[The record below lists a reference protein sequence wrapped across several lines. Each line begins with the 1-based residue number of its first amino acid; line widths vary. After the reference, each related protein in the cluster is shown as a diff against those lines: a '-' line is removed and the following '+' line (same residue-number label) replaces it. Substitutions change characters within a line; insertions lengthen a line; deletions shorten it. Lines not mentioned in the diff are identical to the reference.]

1 MKIITIREEKQT
13 ETGFEATLSFDNNL
27 EYPITITNPF
37 NFKQEQRLEWYF
49 EEWLEYP
56 MLEQVKAENAADSIK
71 TYGENL
77 FEQVFANK
85 DAYKNYEQLRW
96 QLNQVKIE
104 IVSRTPE
111 FQALH
116 WEALRDPDLPRPL
129 AVECVLLRRYI
140 KPVRTKAHV
149 KESPVVNL
157 LVVVA
162 RPDEEHDVG
171 YQTISRPLIEA
182 IENSQLRVNV
192 HLLRPGTYEALERH
206 LEQKGAGYYHVI
218 HFDVH
223 GALMTYQ
230 QFQNSWVTNRLDL
243 RGYGL
248 EDLQPY
254 EGFKAF
260 IFLEG
265 EKKGNAV
272 PVEATELG
280 SLLTGKMIPVCIL
293 TTCQSGKQIHLNT
306 ELPQEEDYR
315 DTSLASH
322 LMTTGMQMVVAMGY
336 SVTVTAAKLMA
347 EEFYTH
353 LFADKGIENAVRL
366 ARRSL
371 FNNKQRRAYFNE
383 TLKLEDWLLPVVYC
397 NQEVNLNLRDFTP
410 EEEEKYYNY
419 LANLYYFSQPSYGF
433 VGRDLEILKLE
444 KALLRHNIVLLEGM
458 GGSGKT
464 TLLNYLR
471 KWWPTTNFAEDVF
484 YFGYDRKAWTL
495 EQIVWEV
502 GESIFDERNNFH
514 RLLPRAK
521 QQKLLKTLRANNYIL
536 ILDNLESM
544 TGVKLAIENTLRS
557 DERNLIR
564 DFLSRLVR
572 GKTKVILGSRSGED
586 WLKEKT
592 FENNVYELKGL
603 DLEARTLLAQRIL
616 ERNVRGNRIGKIKED
631 EKFERLMKVLAGYPL
646 AMEVVLANLKNQS
659 PGEVLEE
666 LQAVPEPS
674 RRAADVSMD
683 SGSEDKTRSILKC
696 VEYSHS
702 NLSADAQKLLLCLA
716 LFSGFIHRGPISIY
730 GKQLEKLEL
739 FKDYPFSEFDLAIEE
754 AINWGLL
761 SPNQDNPQ
769 LLTIQPVLP
778 YFLKAKLNELDEE
791 TREALWEGFKNHYIQ
806 LASFYNELMNSKEIQ
821 ERQWGIFFCRL
832 EYENLYNALL
842 LCLKKHETVDIFFC
856 LNEYLDLI
864 KDFATKLKLAEFVWE
879 TQKTY
884 PEKIRT
890 GKIGLDIVRTLSIL
904 ADSYSDTKNYS
915 QAKESYK
922 QAIELTQQLR
932 GIEEKQK
939 QLTLANGYHG
949 LGNVALELREW
960 HEARNNYQQALAIYI
975 EYSDRYSQ
983 ANTYQNLGRV
993 ASELREWHEAR
1004 NNYQQA
1010 LAIYIEYSDRY
1021 SQASTYHQLGNVALE
1036 LREWDEARNNYQQ
1049 ALSIYIEY
1057 GDRHSQAVTYQQL
1070 GTVALELRGWDE
1082 ARSNYQ
1088 QALAI
1093 YIEYGDRYSLAPI
1106 YHSLGMVAQELREWD
1121 ETRNNYQQA
1130 LAIFIEYGDRYS
1142 QAGTYHNLGVVAS
1155 ELREWD
1161 EARNNYQQALA
1172 IFIEYGDRYSQAK
1185 TYHQLGNVALELRGW
1200 DEARNNYQQALAIF
1214 IEYGDRYSQAKTYH
1228 NLGVVASELR
1238 EWDEARN
1245 NYQQAL
1251 AIYIEY
1257 GDRYSQAKT
1266 YHQLGNVAL
1275 ELRGW
1280 DEARNNYQQ
1289 ALAIF
1294 IEYGDRYSQAK
1305 TYHNLGVVASELREW
1320 DEARNNYQQALAIYI
1335 EYGDRYSQ
1343 AGTYHNL
1350 GLVASKLREWD
1361 EAGSNYQ
1368 QALAIYIE
1376 YSDRYSQA
1384 GTYHCLGTVA
1394 EKLEEYSKAKANY
1407 LQALQNWAEF
1417 NDRYS
1422 LETFSIPALA
1432 RLYGKI
1438 QDSSLLAQ
1446 VASILG
1452 VKVEELKQ
1460 IFAQIVGEKLENYQ
1474 QAVTNIE
1481 YSESQ
1486 EKASTYNNLDRIEL
1500 EKFSK
1505 EQNPLL
1511 NISNTIL
1518 ILDRETKYGMLSS
1531 LRTQNQIPIDF
1542 IPLGNLFYQEYDFLN
1557 LVFDSKQKLI
1567 EVSEKERMRLFKD
1580 IWNAVDS
1587 ALEYNQIEVFRTKVD
1602 ELTKLFCQSLAFTM
1616 LDDSSTLGQFYGQ
1629 MIDASNSAFQL
1640 NIRPNFPLIYPCK
1653 TEFTEEDVYKIS
1665 GLLNK
1670 FGIVAHFF
1678 ALIIDFGNNP
1688 EMNQQVRESAYKN
1701 DFIVLNRDK
1710 IWDIL
1715 AAKSPVQQLTN
1726 CILEQIDL
1734 VAISPYTVSGPVKRK
1749 MFFGRA
1755 KEEKILL
1762 QNIDRNNYA
1771 LLANR
1776 KTGKTSLLNT
1786 IYPLLKSL
1794 PTYQVFYCD
1803 LQVVNNYD
1811 IFYQE
1816 LALAYPE
1823 LEEEIAKFSH
1833 TSPLLLHR
1841 LIRNLNQQSNNRK
1854 LIFIF
1859 DEVDELLA
1867 YDLENQEQLFKTFR
1881 SLSQRENIGFIFSG
1895 TTTLVKRMRH
1905 PHSPLFNFCSPLKI
1919 GFLEEKAAEELI
1931 RVPMKTLGVKF
1942 ENESAIVQDLLK
1954 LTVGH
1959 PNTIQYI
1966 CDSLIQIIN
1975 QKQRRII
1982 TEEYVDEVVT
1992 SQAFYEYFESLIWGQ
2007 STALEKLIVYLMWSY
2022 QEFTDSELIEE
2033 FKRRNIPIEGV
2044 KSSLETLLIYST
2056 LSKKNNKYY
2065 FTFKE
2070 FAKLMKK
2077 RSDIEELTEQYQLE
2091 VISCP
2096 AALSL

>member
-13 ETGFEATLSFDNNL
+13 ETGFEATLSFDDNL

-37 NFKQEQRLEWYF
+37 NLKQERRLEWYF

-116 WEALRDPDLPRPL
+116 WEALSDPDLPRPL
-129 AVECVLLRRYI
+129 AIDCIILR
-140 KPVRTKAHV
+140 KCDEVVPSKAHV

-162 RPDEEHDVG
+162 RPGEEDDVG

-230 QFQNSWVTNRLDL
+230 QFQKSWVTNRLDR

-280 SLLTGKMIPVCIL
+280 SLLTSKMIPVCIL
-293 TTCQSGKQIHLNT
+293 NTCQSGKQIHLNT
-306 ELPQEEDYR
+306 ELPQQDLRSHAISRVRSERTTLAIVSSTKFCVSPAQEEDYR

-322 LMTTGMQMVVAMGY
+322 LIRAGMQMVVAMGY

-353 LFADKGIENAVRL
+353 LFADEGIENALRL
-366 ARRSL
+366 ARRAL
-371 FNNKQRRAYFNE
+371 FNNKQRRAYYNYTIE
-383 TLKLEDWLLPVVYC
+383 LEDWLVPIAYC
-397 NQEVNLNLRDFTP
+397 NQEVNLNLRNFTL

-444 KALLRHNIVLLEGM
+444 KALLRHNIVLLEGI

-471 KWWPTTNFAEDVF
+471 QWWQTTNFAEDIF

-502 GESIFDERNNFH
+502 GERIFDERNNFH

-521 QQKLLKTLRANNYIL
+521 QQKLLRTLRANNYIL
-536 ILDNLESM
+536 MLDNLESV
-544 TGVKLAIENTLRS
+544 TGEQLAIQNTLPQE
-557 DERNLIR
+557 ERHKLKG
-564 DFLSRLVR
+564 FLERLVG

-586 WLKEKT
+586 WLKERT

-603 DLEARTLLAQRIL
+603 DWEARTLLAQRIL
-616 ERNVRGNRIGKIKED
+616 ERNVRGNRIEKIKED
-631 EKFERLMKVLAGYPL
+631 ENFQRLMKVLAGYPL
-646 AMEVVLANLKNQS
+646 AMEVVLANLKRQS
-659 PGEVLEE
+659 PAEILAG
-666 LQAVPEPS
+666 LQA
-674 RRAADVSMD
+674 ADLELD
-683 SGSEDKTRSILKC
+683 RQGEDKTRSILKC

-769 LLTIQPVLP
+769 LLTIQPVFP
-778 YFLKAKLNELDEE
+778 YFLKAKLDELDEE

-932 GIEEKQK
+932 GIEERQK
-939 QLTLANGYHG
+939 QLTLATAYYG

-960 HEARNNYQQALAIYI
+960 HEARNNYQQALAIFI
-975 EYSDRYSQ
+975 EYGDRYSQ

-993 ASELREWHEAR
+993 ASELR
-1004 NNYQQA
+1004 
-1010 LAIYIEYSDRY
+1010 
-1021 SQASTYHQLGNVALE
+1021 
-1036 LREWDEARNNYQQ
+1036 
-1049 ALSIYIEY
+1049 
-1057 GDRHSQAVTYQQL
+1057 
-1070 GTVALELRGWDE
+1070 GWDE
-1082 ARSNYQ
+1082 A
-1088 QALAI
+1088 
-1093 YIEYGDRYSLAPI
+1093 
-1106 YHSLGMVAQELREWD
+1106 
-1121 ETRNNYQQA
+1121 RNNYQQA

-1142 QAGTYHNLGVVAS
+1142 QAGTYHNLGVVA
-1155 ELREWD
+1155 
-1161 EARNNYQQALA
+1161 Q
-1172 IFIEYGDRYSQAK
+1172 
-1185 TYHQLGNVALELRGW
+1185 
-1200 DEARNNYQQALAIF
+1200 
-1214 IEYGDRYSQAKTYH
+1214 
-1228 NLGVVASELR
+1228 ELR

-1257 GDRYSQAKT
+1257 SDRYSQASPYHNLGMIALELREWNKARNNYQQALAIYIEYSDRYSQANI

-1275 ELRGW
+1275 ELREW
-1280 DEARNNYQQ
+1280 NKARNNYQQ
-1289 ALAIF
+1289 ALAIY
-1294 IEYGDRYSQAK
+1294 IEYSDRYSQAG
-1305 TYHNLGVVASELREW
+1305 TYHNLGRVASELREW

-1350 GLVASKLREWD
+1350 GVVAEELREWD
-1361 EAGSNYQ
+1361 EAINNYQQALAIKIEYSDRYSQAKTYHQLGNVALELRGWNEARSNYQ

-1376 YSDRYSQA
+1376 YNDRYSQA
-1384 GTYHCLGTVA
+1384 NTYHQLGIVA
-1394 EKLEEYSKAKANY
+1394 QEFKKWDEAKNNY
-1407 LQALQNWAEF
+1407 QQALAIYIEYNDRYSQANTYHQLGIVAQEFKKWDEAKNNYQQALAIYIEYNDRYSQANTYHQLGIVAQGLREWDEAKNNYQQALAIYIEYNDRYSQANTYHQLGIVAQEFKKWDEARQNYQQALVIYIEY

-1422 LETFSIPALA
+1422 L
-1432 RLYGKI
+1432 
-1438 QDSSLLAQ
+1438 
-1446 VASILG
+1446 
-1452 VKVEELKQ
+1452 
-1460 IFAQIVGEKLENYQ
+1460 
-1474 QAVTNIE
+1474 
-1481 YSESQ
+1481 
-1486 EKASTYNNLDRIEL
+1486 ASTYNNLKQIEL

-1505 EQNPLL
+1505 EQNQIL
-1511 NISNTIL
+1511 NIPNTNS
-1518 ILDRETKYGMLSS
+1518 ILDRETKYGILSS
-1531 LRTQNQIPIDF
+1531 LRAQNQIPIDF

-1580 IWNAVDS
+1580 TWNAVDS
-1587 ALEYNQIEVFRTKVD
+1587 ALESNLIEVFRTKVD

-1794 PTYQVFYCD
+1794 PTYQVFYFD

-1854 LIFIF
+1854 FIFIF

-1905 PHSPLFNFCSPLKI
+1905 PNSPLFNFCSPLKI

-1975 QKQRRII
+1975 QKQKRII

-1992 SQAFYEYFESLIWGQ
+1992 SQEFYEYFQSLIWGQ

-2022 QEFTDSELIEE
+2022 QEFTDSEVLEE
-2033 FKRRNIPIEGV
+2033 FKGRNIPIEGV

-2091 VISCP
+2091 VIGSQP
-2096 AALSL
+2096 